1 MSNSNT
7 AEIGI
12 TGYGVYIPQLRLRRS
27 AIAAANGWMNP
38 ALKAQSKGERAF
50 ASWDEDAVT
59 MAVEAARDA
68 LTAHQRDQIS
78 GVILASTTAPFA
90 DRLNAGIITG
100 ALGAPDSTIA
110 LDLAGSMRAGTSA
123 LITGAALAAAGTGPV
138 VVTAAERLQSKPGS
152 PQELGNADAAGAI
165 ILGRDNIIARILAT
179 ASVTR
184 DFVDHFRATGEK
196 HDYGWE
202 ERWVREEGYLKIIPL
217 AVKTALQKAQLS
229 AAQID
234 YFLLPSPLAR
244 IESAVAAK
252 LGIAATAVA
261 DGLRERLG
269 YAGAAHPLVMLA
281 ATLETAKPGQRIL
294 LAGFGN
300 GCDALL
306 FEVTPRIADFAP
318 RRGVSG
324 WLAAGKSVDDY
335 MRFLSYNREVEME
348 WGARAEFGNK
358 YALTMEYRFSRDMLA
373 FIGGRDKATGV
384 VQFPKSPLGV
394 APGATAT
401 GTAAF
406 DDVPLADLPAKVVA
420 CTADWLTYHP
430 SPPFYF
436 GLVQFENG
444 ARVQMEFVDL
454 AANSIAVGAPV
465 EMLFRIKEI
474 DNMRQYRHYFWKAT
488 DIVAAPAAL
497 LEAAQ

>member
-1 MSNSNT
+1 MSDPNA

-12 TGYGVYIPQLRLRRS
+12 TGFGAYVPQLRLRRS

-38 ALKAQSKGERAF
+38 ALKAQGKGERAF

-68 LTAHQRDQIS
+68 LTSHRRHHIS

-90 DRLNAGIITG
+90 DRLNAGIVTG
-100 ALGAPDSTIA
+100 ALGAPESAIA
-110 LDLAGSMRAGTSA
+110 IDLAGSMRAGTSA
-123 LITGAALAAAGTGPV
+123 LITGAALAAAATGPIV
-138 VVTAAERLQSKPGS
+138 VSAAERLQSKPGS
-152 PQELGNADAAGAI
+152 SQEFSNADAAGAI
-165 ILGRDNIIARILAT
+165 ILGRNNIIARILAT

-202 ERWVREEGYLKIIPL
+202 ERWVREEGYMKIVPL
-217 AVKTALQKAQLS
+217 AVTSVLQKAQLS

-234 YFLLPSPLAR
+234 YFLVPSPLAR
-244 IESAVAAK
+244 IEAVLAAK
-252 LGIAATAVA
+252 LGIAATAVV
-261 DGLRERLG
+261 DGLRENLG
-269 YAGAAHPLVMLA
+269 YAGAAHPLVLLA
-281 ATLETAKPGQRIL
+281 ATLEKAAPGERIL

-306 FEVTPRIADFAP
+306 FEVTPRLADFAP

-324 WLAAGKSVDDY
+324 WLRAGKSVDDY

-394 APGATAT
+394 APGAT
-401 GTAAF
+401 GTAIAAF
-406 DDVPLADLPAKVVA
+406 DDVPLADLPAKVIA

-454 AANSIAVGAPV
+454 AANAIAVGAPV

-474 DNMRQYRHYFWKAT
+474 DHMRQYRHYFWKAT
-488 DIVAAPAAL
+488 SAAAPAQR